1 MTRRCPLRKRN
12 RLVDVGPHKHH
23 FCICHLRPKAPRQ
36 TAMSSLH
43 ISKISRA
50 ALTWPSSPAD
60 SMPSSDLVGKRSIYV
75 KVLNVSLVYL
85 QVIVSV
91 PFINAVTHIRSP
103 HQFAPGMSFA
113 RDRLAIAEHTRSTK
127 GAVQIMATLED
138 GGQGE
143 GGTTSILGC
152 HEVGTK
158 FPIHCAQGVR
168 MRERQ
173 GLQDGHI
180 MRDSLCCRC
189 NRGYSHAGLRRAAI
203 RLCGEGQPSDSKNA
217 PVGERE

>member
-36 TAMSSLH
+36 TAISSLH

-127 GAVQIMATLED
+127 GVVQIMATLED
-138 GGQGE
+138 GVKEKGARRVV
-143 GGTTSILGC
+143 LAAM
-152 HEVGTK
+152 K
-158 FPIHCAQGVR
+158 WARNFPYIALRASGKAGITGWAHHGSFIMLQMQQRGFSCGAAQGGY
-168 MRERQ
+168 Q
-173 GLQDGHI
+173 I
-180 MRDSLCCRC
+180 MR
-189 NRGYSHAGLRRAAI
+189 
-203 RLCGEGQPSDSKNA
+203 
-217 PVGERE
+217 